1 MNIYTVDH
9 KSEELKTELAQIEI
23 AGILYFIGKYTPR
36 FKNEFTYT
44 SSGDYAALFFP
55 NVTPLLKTSDGA
67 KIQVECISV
76 NVNGIMTIV
85 DKDGKQY
92 IPVGYWYGQET
103 SWND

>member
-9 KSEELKTELAQIEI
+9 QPEQLKTELTQIEI
-23 AGILYFIGKYTPR
+23 AGILYFIGKYIPR
-36 FKNEFTYT
+36 FKNEFAYT

-55 NVTPLLKTSDGA
+55 NGTPLLKNSDGA
-67 KIQVECISV
+67 KIQLECVSV

-92 IPVGYWYGQET
+92 IPVGY
-103 SWND
+103 